1 MKYIISYDITKD
13 KYRKDLS
20 DFLISEGFIRIQK
33 SIFLGNIE
41 IEKVSSIVRNC
52 KKYLDYVD
60 SIIVI
65 PICIEDLQKSY
76 FLGITFDLEDLEK
89 FKEFIFF

>member
-41 IEKVSSIVRNC
+41 IEKVSSIIRNC